1 MGSVRFKRLNDL
13 VPIPCYAKPGD
24 VGLDLTAVAI
34 EKKYERC
41 VLFNTGI
48 AVQPPE
54 GYHFKL
60 YNRSSTHKLGYC
72 LANNVGVIDEG
83 YTGFIMAPLMKLDDT
98 ALHEDEVIG
107 KRIVQLV
114 LEKSYTQFHIHEV
127 EMFNQTSRGDSGFG
141 SSGK

>member
-1 MGSVRFKRLNDL
+1 MEYVQFKRLNDS
-13 VPIPCYAKPGD
+13 VPIPSYAKPGD
-24 VGLDLTAVAI
+24 VGLDLTAIAV

-41 VLFNTGI
+41 ILFNTGI

-83 YTGFIMAPLMKLDDT
+83 YTGFIMAPLIKFDDT
-98 ALHEDEVIG
+98 ALQEEEVIG

-114 LEKSYTQFHIHEV
+114 LEKSCSQFPLQEV
-127 EMFNQTSRGDSGFG
+127 EIFEETTRGNTGFG
-141 SSGK
+141 SSGL